1 MKMDKLLKQA
11 QRMQAQMAVMQE
23 ELAAEFVEGMSGGG
37 MVKAKANG
45 HGDIISISIAKEV
58 VDPADVEML
67 EDLVLAAVKEA
78 IRLGREHANERVN
91 AITGGM
97 SLPGIF

>member
-97 SLPGIF
+97 SLPGMF

>member
-91 AITGGM
+91 SITGGM
-97 SLPGIF
+97 SLPGMF

>member
-1 MKMDKLLKQA
+1 
-11 QRMQAQMAVMQE
+11 MQAEMALAQE
-23 ELAAEFVEGMSGGG
+23 QLANTVVEGVSGGG
-37 MVKAKANG
+37 MVKARVNG
-45 HGDIISISIAKEV
+45 HGDVLSVSISPEV
-58 VDPADVEML
+58 VDPQDVEML

-97 SLPGIF
+97 SLPGMF